1 MPRNAV
7 EIGGD
12 RFYACPA
19 HPEARPYVSVTTA
32 LKLGAKPYYP
42 VGSADHGIAMHAA
55 FELLVSG
62 ADWRNVEGYEI
73 TPAMEAGMAQLER
86 WWPHSG
92 LEALLIERTVY
103 HHVLGYAGTLDALVR
118 DREGT
123 TYVLDLKTQRD
134 PDPAKWR
141 LQMAA
146 YGYAHDWADEDDNLT
161 PMPRGITKGLVLWV
175 PKENPH
181 LWQPRVLDIG
191 LETQAAW
198 LSALHTHRF
207 LADTDASDG
216 ELLTVW
222 SLGGSAA

>member
-7 EIGGD
+7 EVNGD
-12 RFYACPA
+12 RFYTCPA
-19 HPEARPYVSVTTA
+19 HPDARPYVSVTTA
-32 LKLGAKPYYP
+32 LKLGSRPYYP
-42 VGSADHGIAMHAA
+42 EGAADHGIAMHAA

-73 TPAMEAGMAQLER
+73 TPPMEAGLSRLER
-86 WWPHSG
+86 WWAAAR
-92 LEALLIERTVY
+92 LEVLLVERTVY

-118 DREGT
+118 AADGT

-146 YGYAHDWADEDDNLT
+146 YAHAHEWADDEDRLT
-161 PMPRGITKGLVLWV
+161 PMPQGITKGLVLWV
-175 PKENPH
+175 PKDRLPE
-181 LWQPRVLDIG
+181 PRIYDIG

-198 LSALHTHRF
+198 LSALHTYRF
-207 LADTDASDG
+207 LTDTDVGNG